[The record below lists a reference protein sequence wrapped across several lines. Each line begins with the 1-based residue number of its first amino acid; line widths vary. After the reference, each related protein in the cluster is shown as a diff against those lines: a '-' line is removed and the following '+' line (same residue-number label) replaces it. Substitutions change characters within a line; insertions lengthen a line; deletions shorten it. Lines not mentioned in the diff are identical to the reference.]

1 MFILTPIAINSS
13 LTSKRAHVSS
23 DSDSGVSSKF
33 LRFLKVS
40 PHIAL
45 IGFPNVREN
54 EKGLKPL
61 SSCDSI
67 ISLHE
72 YYLINPIGE
81 GVRN

>member
-1 MFILTPIAINSS
+1 
-13 LTSKRAHVSS
+13 V
-23 DSDSGVSSKF
+23 
-33 LRFLKVS
+33 
-40 PHIAL
+40 IAL

-54 EKGLKPL
+54 EKGLKPPFVL

-72 YYLINPIGE
+72 YYLAIPNGE